1 MFARSRYS
9 IDVRARQR
17 RDGCMDKILTVT
29 IENLGARVVSV
40 WEGLRPA
47 TRSLVERALASAQ
60 TQTDAKTATHRGSA
74 ASYDARA
81 EWELSRLLA
90 ALDER
95 ATEAGAVVA
104 ALSTEQLRDLR
115 RMAETC
121 AMVLHQEARSAEVF
135 AQLLGRALSMH
146 DYARVDV
153 IADSLPARLPPSEIC
168 ELARHTDA
176 AVRAIAHEALLQTP
190 TSVLVDLL
198 NDPIDGEI
206 ARDALERQ
214 AGEYGSEEA
223 RWVISALDRV
233 ETSEDDM

>member
-1 MFARSRYS
+1 
-9 IDVRARQR
+9 
-17 RDGCMDKILTVT
+17 MDKILTMT

-40 WEGLRPA
+40 WKGLRPA
-47 TRSLVERALASAQ
+47 TRGLVERALASAQ

-81 EWELSRLLA
+81 EWELSRLLS

-104 ALSTEQLRDLR
+104 LSVEQLRDLR

-121 AMVLHQEARSAEVF
+121 AIVLHQEARSAEVF
-135 AQLLGRALSMH
+135 AQLLGRALWMH
-146 DYARVDV
+146 DYARVDL
-153 IADSLPARLPPSEIC
+153 IADSLPTRLPPSEIC
-168 ELARHTDA
+168 ELARHPDA

-206 ARDALERQ
+206 AREALERQ